1 MIKEWFL
8 RGVGKRRFSFDQTL
22 FDNRRRFLFLLIVF
36 NSLLISIALLS
47 IRNVEV
53 RQEIRRE
60 EILIR
65 RAWDLYVARWVPVVE
80 YRYVTATPTPQ
91 IVALAISGS
100 PSVPPLVMVT
110 SPLATPSGIPI
121 ESSTPTS
128 TPLPTPTFTATFT
141 PSPTPTP
148 TATNT
153 PTDTPTP
160 TAIPTETPTSTPTN
174 TPTPTP
180 TPTSTPTPI
189 TDPYASCL
197 EGNCA
202 NAEGPPDNVWQDIYP
217 GESIVLDMGEGNGIV
232 DGDGYGGYDLVH
244 YERDLDLLG
253 IVYMDWVQVE
263 LSVDR
268 SAWYTVFYWGDNRPI
283 NTDNTNIAAYG
294 NDGDRE
300 VDNEQIPIADLWPSS
315 TTPVYRTG
323 IAIDIRGL
331 VPPGYAYRYI
341 RISCPL
347 GGDDPSH
354 VDSIERLN

>member
-53 RQEIRRE
+53 RQEIRWE

-65 RAWDLYVARWVPVVE
+65 RAWDLYIARWVPVVE

-91 IVALAISGS
+91 IVALAVTSS

-110 SPLATPSGIPI
+110 SPLATPSGMPI

-148 TATNT
+148 TPTNTPIPTSTSTPTDTPAPTRTPPPTATNTPT

-160 TAIPTETPTSTPTN
+160 TATPTETPTDTPSPTATPDYPPAPPQNLRAAGGDAQVSLGWDANSEPDLAGYTIYGST
-174 TPTPTP
+174 
-180 TPTSTPTPI
+180 TSGGDFALIATV
-189 TDPYASCL
+189 
-197 EGNCA
+197 
-202 NAEGPPDNVWQDIYP
+202 GPATTRYL
-217 GESIVLDMGEGNGIV
+217 S
-232 DGDGYGGYDLVH
+232 GD
-244 YERDLDLLG
+244 
-253 IVYMDWVQVE
+253 
-263 LSVDR
+263 
-268 SAWYTVFYWGDNRPI
+268 
-283 NTDNTNIAAYG
+283 
-294 NDGDRE
+294 
-300 VDNEQIPIADLWPSS
+300 VDNGV
-315 TTPVYRTG
+315 TY
-323 IAIDIRGL
+323 
-331 VPPGYAYRYI
+331 
-341 RISCPL
+341 
-347 GGDDPSH
+347 
-354 VDSIERLN
+354 